1 MGMDVYG
8 EAATSQVGE
17 YFRNNVWWWRPLA
30 DYILRTHPE
39 LASSCAEW
47 HSNSGDGLNAAE
59 SIALADALDADL
71 ASGAVDAYS
80 TAYAAEVA
88 ALPREACNL
97 CNSTGLRTD
106 EIGVAHGYDKPRHPA
121 TGRGGCNGCA
131 GVGTREHWAASY
143 PFSTENVREFAMF
156 LRASGGF
163 KIL

>member
-1 MGMDVYG
+1 MGMDIYG
-8 EAATSQVGE
+8 EAATSEAGE

-30 DYILRTHPE
+30 DYILRMHPE

-47 HSNSGDGLNAAE
+47 HSNSGDGLNAEE

-71 ASGAVDAYS
+71 ASGAVDKYS
-80 TAYAAEVA
+80 KEYAADVA
-88 ALPREACNL
+88 ALPREACHL
-97 CNSTGLRTD
+97 CDSTGLRTD
-106 EIGVAHGYDKPRHPA
+106 EVGVTYGYDKPRDPV

-131 GVGTREHWAASY
+131 GEGTRENWAASY
-143 PFSTENVREFAMF
+143 PFATENVREFSTF